1 MDHIEREIGEYK
13 VTQTNCMKALMYV
26 PTEESPLPNLNTT
39 FGHNQYKRP
48 PSPIHLPN
56 LQNLVK
62 AHLIM
67 MYKGKCFYPIITPL
81 GKSYPPKQPYTLNV
95 PQQLTYKRLCHHTSA
110 LHHVKI
116 KFTQVLI
123 TQNLENGNTRHF
135 HSNMYTHHTKGY
147 IKIYGVTE
155 WAPAYWDSNNVHID
169 SKPHNKVTVNPIMV
183 LPYEIPRD
191 EQPTEPFDQLDLL
204 PDAEFAHSTTGPA
217 NTTLIYD
224 IMKIYTSNMAIL

>member
-1 MDHIEREIGEYK
+1 MDYIEREIGEYT
-13 VTQTNCMKALMYV
+13 VTQTNCMKALLYV
-26 PTEESPLPNLNTT
+26 PTEASPFPNRKTT

-56 LQNLVK
+56 LQNLVR
-62 AHLIM
+62 AHLII
-67 MYKGKCFYPIITPL
+67 MYEGKCFYPIITQL

-95 PQQLTYKRLCHHTSA
+95 PQQLTYKRLCHHNSA

-147 IKIYGVTE
+147 IEIYGVTE
-155 WAPAYWDSNNVHID
+155 WAPAYTDNNNVHVD
-169 SKPHNKVTVNPIMV
+169 AKPHNKVAVNLIMV
-183 LPYEIPRD
+183 LP
-191 EQPTEPFDQLDLL
+191 
-204 PDAEFAHSTTGPA
+204 
-217 NTTLIYD
+217 
-224 IMKIYTSNMAIL
+224 